1 MYLTTNF
8 ERNLL
13 SNYNEN
19 TFIKMDRYVQVLCM
33 CYQFGEHLQT
43 LHKKSY
49 LATQKYDYIGSTWRI
64 YYIMEI
70 TEVSVTDSTNYLHS
84 V

>member
-8 ERNLL
+8 EINPL

-33 CYQFGEHLQT
+33 CYQFGEHLQS
-43 LHKKSY
+43 LHKK
-49 LATQKYDYIGSTWRI
+49 AIWPPEN
-64 YYIMEI
+64 MI
-70 TEVSVTDSTNYLHS
+70 TLVALGVSITLWKLLKFQ
-84 V
+84 